1 MEDELEIE
9 DFKRGNLNVFKKD
22 ENNEIEISIT
32 NIGKPSSYLFLNQ
45 QQATE
50 LINFLRKQIL

>member
-9 DFKRGNLNVFKKD
+9 DFKRGALNVFKKD

-32 NIGKPSSYLFLNQ
+32 NIGKPSLYLFLNQ
-45 QQATE
+45 Q
-50 LINFLRKQIL
+50 